1 MDRMPASI
9 FNDVIGPVMRGPSS
23 SHVAGAAR
31 IAAVVRQS
39 VGGAPMRAVVDF
51 DVNGSLAASHDG
63 HGTDMGFVCGMLGKE
78 ITEPDVD
85 RYARLAEEA
94 GVEIEFRILDY
105 GAEHPNNYRIE
116 VWGRGGE
123 HHLWEGV
130 SVGGGMIEM
139 RRYDGFDISL
149 CGDFYEVLVKFPHG
163 GAAAMKSSRAVADS
177 APDFAQA
184 LEGGGGSLLSLKY
197 SKAPEPEALRVAA
210 AEHGALDF
218 VLIAPMLPTLS
229 RANCAV
235 PFSTAGEML
244 AYNAGR
250 GLAMWELAAE

>member
-39 VGGAPMRAVVDF
+39 VGGAPLRAVVDF

-94 GVEIEFRILDY
+94 GVEIEFRILD
-105 GAEHPNNYRIE
+105 
-116 VWGRGGE
+116 
-123 HHLWEGV
+123 
-130 SVGGGMIEM
+130 
-139 RRYDGFDISL
+139 
-149 CGDFYEVLVKFPHG
+149 
-163 GAAAMKSSRAVADS
+163 
-177 APDFAQA
+177 
-184 LEGGGGSLLSLKY
+184 
-197 SKAPEPEALRVAA
+197 
-210 AEHGALDF
+210 
-218 VLIAPMLPTLS
+218 
-229 RANCAV
+229 
-235 PFSTAGEML
+235 
-244 AYNAGR
+244 
-250 GLAMWELAAE
+250 

>member
-1 MDRMPASI
+1 MDKMPASI

-39 VGGAPMRAVVDF
+39 VGGDPLRAVVDF

-85 RYARLAEEA
+85 RYAWLAREA

-123 HHLWEGV
+123 RHLWEGV

-139 RRYDGFDISL
+139 RNYDGFPVSI
-149 CGDFYEVLVKFPHG
+149 CGDFCEALVKFPRG
-163 GAAAMKSSRAVADS
+163 GAAAMKD
-177 APDFAQA
+177 
-184 LEGGGGSLLSLKY
+184 
-197 SKAPEPEALRVAA
+197 
-210 AEHGALDF
+210 
-218 VLIAPMLPTLS
+218 
-229 RANCAV
+229 
-235 PFSTAGEML
+235 
-244 AYNAGR
+244 
-250 GLAMWELAAE
+250 

>member
-1 MDRMPASI
+1 MDKMPASI

-39 VGGAPMRAVVDF
+39 VGGDPLRAVVDF
-51 DVNGSLAASHDG
+51 DVNG

-85 RYARLAEEA
+85 RYAWLAREA

-123 HHLWEGV
+123 RHLWEGV

-139 RRYDGFDISL
+139 RNYDGFPVSI
-149 CGDFYEVLVKFPHG
+149 CGDFCEALVKFPRG
-163 GAAAMKSSRAVADS
+163 GAAAMKD
-177 APDFAQA
+177 
-184 LEGGGGSLLSLKY
+184 
-197 SKAPEPEALRVAA
+197 
-210 AEHGALDF
+210 
-218 VLIAPMLPTLS
+218 
-229 RANCAV
+229 
-235 PFSTAGEML
+235 
-244 AYNAGR
+244 
-250 GLAMWELAAE
+250 

>member
-1 MDRMPASI
+1 MDKMPASI

-39 VGGAPMRAVVDF
+39 VGGDPLRAVVDF

-85 RYARLAEEA
+85 RYAWLAREA

-116 VWGRGGE
+116 VWGRGGD
-123 HHLWEGV
+123 EGLAAC
-130 SVGGGMIEM
+130 
-139 RRYDGFDISL
+139 RRFRSGF
-149 CGDFYEVLVKFPHG
+149 
-163 GAAAMKSSRAVADS
+163 R
-177 APDFAQA
+177 
-184 LEGGGGSLLSLKY
+184 
-197 SKAPEPEALRVAA
+197 
-210 AEHGALDF
+210 
-218 VLIAPMLPTLS
+218 
-229 RANCAV
+229 
-235 PFSTAGEML
+235 
-244 AYNAGR
+244 AGR
-250 GLAMWELAAE
+250 GGRERFAALAEIFIGPGL